1 MSLKSCS
8 LLIALSFL
16 TVAAFAEAPA
26 PSLFDIRDASG
37 TASPAPK
44 IAPWKVVPL
53 DPEYGGLWIVAGDL
67 DGDGMVEIV
76 SAENFNREDTHFT
89 SAAAAHRLDGTVM
102 WQWGDPGIGRKEWF
116 HDVALQIHDWDGDG
130 RAEVILCAKDHVIEL
145 DGATGKERR
154 RLPLPPDASDCLVFC
169 DLQGKGRASDVLVK
183 DRYHQI
189 WAYDHDWNELWTV
202 RDPGGYRT
210 AHQPRP
216 IDLDGDGKD
225 EIMAG
230 YALLN
235 SDGTVRWVYRSSTVD
250 LSKGHLDCCRVVRQG
265 KTPKDFRL
273 ALTCCG
279 ADNLALLDGLGN
291 VLWEIP
297 GYHFESIKVGRIVP
311 SPPGPQIL
319 VDIDH
324 QPQGN
329 SPLWV
334 VDERGAWLGQIVTA
348 YSRHHALIDWNGDGS
363 DEIVVAYNRAI
374 YNHQGERAATLAMP
388 ASPNNALQAEQS
400 VLTGDM
406 TGDGIPDLLI
416 PTPEA
421 VYIFQNDNGKR
432 PEKPVVLGTGMNV
445 TLY

>member
-1 MSLKSCS
+1 MPWKSFFS
-8 LLIALSFL
+8 MIALPHL
-16 TVAAFAEAPA
+16 VTAVFAESPT

-37 TASPAPK
+37 LPSPAPM

-53 DPEYGGLWIVAGDL
+53 DPDYGGLWIVAGDL
-67 DGDGMVEIV
+67 DGNGEVEIV
-76 SAENFNREDTHFT
+76 SAENFNHEDTHFT
-89 SAAAAHRLDGTVM
+89 SAAAAHRLDGTVI
-102 WQWGDPGIGRKEWF
+102 WRWGEPDIGRKEWF

-130 RAEVILCAKDHVIEL
+130 RAEVILSAKNHVIEL
-145 DGATGKERR
+145 DGTTGNERR

-169 DLQGKGRASDVLVK
+169 DLQGKGRPSDVLVK

-189 WAYDHDWNELWTV
+189 WAYDHDWNELWTIK
-202 RDPGGYRT
+202 DPGGYRT

-250 LSKGHLDCCRVVRQG
+250 LTKGHLDCCRVVRQG
-265 KTPKDFRL
+265 KTPEDFRL

-279 ADNLALLDGLGN
+279 ANNLALLDGLGN

-297 GYHFESIKVGRIVP
+297 GHHFESIKAGRIVP
-311 SPPGPQIL
+311 LLSGTQIL

-324 QPQGN
+324 KPQGQ

-334 VDERGAWLGQIVTA
+334 VDEQGAWLGRIVTA
-348 YSRHHALIDWNGDGS
+348 YSRHHALIDWNGDGC
-363 DEIVVAYNRAI
+363 DEIAVAYNRAI
-374 YNHQGERAATLAMP
+374 YTHTGERIATLAMP
-388 ASPNNALQAEQS
+388 DPPDNAIQAEQS
-400 VLTGDM
+400 ILSGDL

-416 PTPEA
+416 PTPDA
-421 VYIFQNDNGKR
+421 VYIFQNKDGQPPR
-432 PEKPVVLGTGMNV
+432 TPASLGTGMNV